1 MNSIAFRVS
10 RSFDELRTV
19 FESLKASCVIVYEH
33 EADDEVSR
41 THVHALVQKADVTVL
56 ALKRRI
62 EKAVGKVNRSDWSFK
77 ETDENVPKYITY
89 MSKGTLTPSY
99 RRGGYDDLEIERFKT
114 NWVPPSV
121 ETKPTAITY
130 KDIVAEVIAEV
141 PISELDFVSESH
153 VVVVTNLL
161 LKKLNQHRIVTGR
174 FKIRD
179 MLDTIFRMMSPQ
191 KFSGCIAR
199 LFSERFT

>member
-1 MNSIAFRVS
+1 MDSIAVRVS

-19 FESLKASCVIVYEH
+19 FESLKANCVLVYEH

-56 ALKRRI
+56 AFKRRI
-62 EKAVGKVNRSDWSFK
+62 EKAVGKVNRSDWAFK

-99 RRGGYDDLEIERFKT
+99 CRGGYNEQEIERFKSY
-114 NWVPPSV
+114 WVNPIN
-121 ETKPTAITY
+121 ETKPTAVTY

-141 PISELDFVSESH
+141 PISELDFASESH
-153 VVVVTNLL
+153 VVVVTNILM
-161 LKKLNQHRIVTGR
+161 KKLNQHRIVTGR

-179 MLDTIFRMMSPQ
+179 MLDTIFRMMTPQ
-191 KFSGCIAR
+191 KFSACISK
-199 LFSERFT
+199 LFSERFI

>member
-1 MNSIAFRVS
+1 MQSIAIRVS
-10 RSFDELRTV
+10 RSYDEMRLV
-19 FESLKASCVIVYEH
+19 FESLKASSVIVYEH
-33 EADDEVSR
+33 CADEEVAR
-41 THVHALVQKADVTVL
+41 THVHALVQNADVTVL
-56 ALKRRI
+56 AFKRRI
-62 EKAVGKVNRSDWSFK
+62 EKVLGKVARSDWAFK
-77 ETDENVPKYITY
+77 ETDANVPKYITY

-99 RRGGYDDLEIERFKT
+99 SRGGYSEQEIERFKT
-114 NWVPPSV
+114 NWVTPSV

-141 PISELDFVSESH
+141 PITELDFVSESH